1 MRTAARVLACPAAHR
16 SFARCLTA
24 LLVDALQHLASVF
37 STAGLHGWSFP
48 NGLASPEV
56 GFKLERFG
64 VAGCDRT
71 ARVNREP
78 GVGWVRLFPA
88 RTTTFD
94 AVEAQVAAWVAQRA
108 AGAAARATPKAAGA
122 ASAGAASAGGKR
134 AVAAPVV
141 LAGAP
146 KKRVNFD
153 VFGDPLD
160 DDDDDDAAGGSGGH
174 KRNGGK
180 KGAAAW
186 LPAKRIIGDEDG
198 SIALTASGDIC
209 GGGTGLEFVKNVLLD
224 GEEVRDHDHD
234 RDAGAGRR

>member
-1 MRTAARVLACPAAHR
+1 
-16 SFARCLTA
+16 
-24 LLVDALQHLASVF
+24 
-37 STAGLHGWSFP
+37 
-48 NGLASPEV
+48 
-56 GFKLERFG
+56 
-64 VAGCDRT
+64 
-71 ARVNREP
+71 
-78 GVGWVRLFPA
+78 
-88 RTTTFD
+88 
-94 AVEAQVAAWVAQRA
+94 
-108 AGAAARATPKAAGA
+108 
-122 ASAGAASAGGKR
+122 KR

-198 SIALTASGDIC
+198 SIALTASG
-209 GGGTGLEFVKNVLLD
+209 
-224 GEEVRDHDHD
+224 
-234 RDAGAGRR
+234 